1 MNEKDQ
7 PVKLER
13 QLGLFDSSMMVIGIV
28 IGSGIFMT
36 TGLMADVLPS
46 ASLILIVWILGGMQ
60 MIAGALTF
68 AELGAAMPKAGGQY
82 VYLREAYGPL
92 SAFLFG
98 WVAFSAYVT
107 GTNAA
112 LAVAIAEHLG
122 SFYPN
127 LSTHSNLVI
136 IGNFGL
142 SLGQLVALSLL
153 VVLSV
158 INYLGIVFGKWV
170 QNIFTVLKIGSILL
184 FALAGI
190 FISTGNQINFSFNP
204 TGMDFGSIIIGI
216 GIALVAVNWTVGG
229 WEYVTFTAG
238 EIKNPKR
245 NLPLALFIGTL
256 VILVLYLLIN
266 ITYLKA
272 LPMNALAGEI
282 KVGEATAKALYG
294 QDIAGLFT
302 IVVIISMFGALNGNI
317 LVGARVTYAMAKDN
331 LFFPSAAKVHP
342 KNHTPGNAII
352 IQGVWSSILALSGT
366 FEELITLVVFVNFMM
381 WIAAAS
387 TVFVLRKKQPDLD
400 RPYKVW
406 GYPYVPAFFILFST
420 AIMIN
425 TFFTAPAQSFLGLGL
440 TLLGVPVYLFWR
452 KNILSRPFNQTK
464 S

>member
-7 PVKLER
+7 HVKLKR

-36 TGLMADVLPS
+36 TVLKADGHLP
-46 ASLILIVWILGGMQ
+46 
-60 MIAGALTF
+60 
-68 AELGAAMPKAGGQY
+68 
-82 VYLREAYGPL
+82 
-92 SAFLFG
+92 AFLFG

-112 LAVAIAEHLG
+112 IAVAIAEHLG
-122 SFYPN
+122 SFYPS
-127 LSTHSNLVI
+127 LSTHSILVN

-142 SLGQLVALSLL
+142 SVGQLVAVSLL

-158 INYLGIVFGKWV
+158 VNYLGVILGKWV

-190 FISTGNQINFSFNP
+190 FISTGNQINFSLNP
-204 TGMDFGSIIIGI
+204 TGMGFGSIITGI

-294 QDIAGLFT
+294 QNIAGLFI

-381 WIAAAS
+381 WITAAS

-406 GYPYVPAFFILFST
+406 GYPYIPAFFILIST

-425 TFFTAPAQSFLGLGL
+425 IFFTAPAQSFLGIGL
-440 TLLGVPVYLFWR
+440 TLTGIPAYLFWG
-452 KNILSRPFNQTK
+452 KNNTY
-464 S
+464 

>member
-1 MNEKDQ
+1 MNEKGRH
-7 PVKLER
+7 VKLKR

-36 TGLMADVLPS
+36 TGLMANALPS
-46 ASLILIVWILGGMQ
+46 ASLILIVWVLGGIQ

-68 AELGAAMPKAGGQY
+68 AELGAAMPRAGGQY
-82 VYLREAYGPL
+82 VYLREAFGHLP
-92 SAFLFG
+92 AFLFG

-112 LAVAIAEHLG
+112 IAVAIAEHLG
-122 SFYPN
+122 SFYPI
-127 LSTHSNLVI
+127 LSTHSNLVN

-142 SLGQLVALSLL
+142 SVGQLVAVSLL

-158 INYLGIVFGKWV
+158 VNYLGVILGKWV

-190 FISTGNQINFSFNP
+190 FISTGNQINFSLNP
-204 TGMDFGSIIIGI
+204 TGMGFGSIITGI

-294 QDIAGLFT
+294 QDIAGLFI

-331 LFFPSAAKVHP
+331 LFFHSAAKVHP

-366 FEELITLVVFVNFMM
+366 FEELITLGVFVNFMM
-381 WIAAAS
+381 WITAAS

-406 GYPYVPAFFILFST
+406 GYPYIPAFFIFLST
-420 AIMIN
+420 AIMVNI
-425 TFFTAPAQSFLGLGL
+425 FFTAPAQSFLGIGL
-440 TLLGVPVYLFWR
+440 TLIGVPAYLFW
-452 KNILSRPFNQTK
+452 KK
-464 S
+464 